1 MLPGKGKSYMKFEYS
16 PVVRLRDED
25 GSYKICEPLC
35 TGFQWV
41 LGRYWSREAAIMA
54 LARFR
59 AERRE
64 KNESRKIKQAA
75 DSAAG
80 GG

>member
-1 MLPGKGKSYMKFEYS
+1 MIILP
-16 PVVRLRDED
+16 DD
-25 GSYKICEPLC
+25 GGGYKICEPLC
-35 TGFQWV
+35 TGFRWV
-41 LGRYWSREAAIMA
+41 LRRYWSREAALTA
-54 LARFR
+54 LIRFR

-64 KNESRKIKQAA
+64 KNESRKLKQAA

>member
-1 MLPGKGKSYMKFEYS
+1 MAKPYHISDFQSSRNSDKQKHLPIRAGAFLLPGKGKSYMKFEYS

-41 LGRYWSREAAIMA
+41 
-54 LARFR
+54 
-59 AERRE
+59 
-64 KNESRKIKQAA
+64 
-75 DSAAG
+75 G
-80 GG
+80 GGIGAGRR

>member
-1 MLPGKGKSYMKFEYS
+1 MKYVHNS
-16 PVVRLRDED
+16 VILLRDE
-25 GSYKICEPLC
+25 GGGYKICE
-35 TGFQWV
+35 TVNAGFRRL
-41 LGRYWSREAAIMA
+41 LGRYWSREAALTA
-54 LARFR
+54 LIRFR

-64 KNESRKIKQAA
+64 KNESRKLKQAA